1 MSSNDIFNVTLN
13 AVGGKLKTSE
23 TGQMNIKVEN
33 YSGKSY
39 HCKSV
44 TIKVPVGDFTKA
56 VYYNDNKTVFS
67 QTISKGRML
76 PDIEKTDNFISST
89 FNIDGSGER
98 PLKDALEF
106 IVKGNVNS
114 KAGTADVII
123 SYEYSE
129 DGKSFS
135 SESKTLHVNKES
147 DDIYLYNF
155 HAESPDAADTVC
167 TRFSSGAS
175 IRLAWESNADTY
187 EIYAGS
193 DSKPIYSGD
202 ETSYTYTSGI
212 TSDTTF
218 TLKASKKVDGFSESI
233 LLETLA
239 VDCTEPEVLALT
251 VDNSLT
257 VSGEATLKDSLT
269 VEGAATLK
277 GGLTVDGSA
286 ELKDSL
292 TVDGSAELKNSLTVG
307 GAATLKGG
315 LTTEGTVK
323 ILGKAMQLTNVS
335 GQMGDKAY
343 VTVQASA
350 DGFLTVYMECTS
362 ARVNSRVRVR
372 ATTYRNKK
380 SLITMQDDAYYV
392 KAKCDGD
399 EMIELVH
406 CAGMTIPLSKDDSCI
421 INCNMLKPAQ
431 SKLVS
436 GYDLQIYFTP
446 LGDGTAQFK

>member
-1 MSSNDIFNVTLN
+1 MSSNDIFNVTLD

-106 IVKGNVNS
+106 TVKGNVNS
-114 KAGTADVII
+114 KAGTADIII

-155 HAESPDAADTVC
+155 HAESPDTADTVC

-257 VSGEATLKDSLT
+257 VSGEAALKGSLT
-269 VEGAATLK
+269 VE
-277 GGLTVDGSA
+277 
-286 ELKDSL
+286 
-292 TVDGSAELKNSLTVG
+292 

-372 ATTYRNKK
+372 VTTYRNKK

>member
-1 MSSNDIFNVTLN
+1 MSSDGIFNVTLD

-23 TGQMNIKVEN
+23 TGQINIKVEN

-67 QTISKGRML
+67 QTISKGRTL

-147 DDIYLYNF
+147 DDIYFYNF
-155 HAESPDAADTVC
+155 HAESPDTADTVC

-187 EIYAGS
+187 EVYAGS

-257 VSGEATLKDSLT
+257 VG
-269 VEGAATLK
+269 GAVTLK
-277 GGLTVDGSA
+277 GGLTA
-286 ELKDSL
+286 
-292 TVDGSAELKNSLTVG
+292 
-307 GAATLKGG
+307 
-315 LTTEGTVK
+315 EGTVK

-335 GQMGDKAY
+335 GQMGDKAC

-362 ARVNSRVRVR
+362 SRANSRARVR